1 MSFLFFLPGLEY
13 ATRTQLHTEKVS
25 CWQLALW
32 ASAWSQSSEYE
43 VPKPY
48 FRNRSSYSETRPCV
62 RHWEPKSPGTHDDKH
77 QLSYFPPWGTL
88 LPKKNFSTQCG
99 TPGGPVKSF
108 SGRFYPTGLSPWS
121 SQEENSQFRHSSV
134 FPLFNL
140 PTIFKVLVTDNQ

>member
-77 QLSYFPPWGTL
+77 QLSYFPPWGIL
-88 LPKKNFSTQCG
+88 LPKKISQHNAEHQEALSKASLEGSTPQVWAPEVAKKKTASFGIHQSSLFSI
-99 TPGGPVKSF
+99 
-108 SGRFYPTGLSPWS
+108 
-121 SQEENSQFRHSSV
+121 SQPF
-134 FPLFNL
+134 L
-140 PTIFKVLVTDNQ
+140 KY